1 MPKAD
6 YAQRVIELMFS
17 VSRLMKTKM
26 AAMARTDH
34 VNWVQIHALCMI
46 QERKG
51 ITMKELANMLMV
63 TAPTATSFVN
73 RLVRDSLVTRQADPK
88 NRTLVRLH
96 ISKKG
101 KQLMQSKIRQRQ
113 MLIRK
118 VISILPSKDQ
128 RELVRILENLL
139 HSYPGTKA

>member
-6 YAQRVIELMFS
+6 YAQRVIELMFN
-17 VSRLMKTKM
+17 VSRLVKNKM
-26 AAMARTDH
+26 STMAREDH

-46 QERKG
+46 QDRKG

-73 RLVRDSLVTRQADPK
+73 RLVRDDLVTRQADPK
-88 NRTLVRLH
+88 NRKLVRLH
-96 ISKKG
+96 LSKKG
-101 KQLMQSKIRQRQ
+101 AKLMQAKIRQRQ
-113 MLIRK
+113 KLIRG
-118 VISILPSKDQ
+118 VIAILPAKDQ

-139 HSYPGTKA
+139 HSYPGKTA